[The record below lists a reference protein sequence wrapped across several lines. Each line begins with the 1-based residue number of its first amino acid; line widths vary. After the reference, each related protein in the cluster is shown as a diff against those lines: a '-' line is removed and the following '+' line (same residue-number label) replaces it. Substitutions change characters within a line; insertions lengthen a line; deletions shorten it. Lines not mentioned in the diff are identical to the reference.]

1 MSSNYPTSIQS
12 FSNPT
17 ATDLLE
23 NATAALDHDYQHTT
37 ENDTLFAL
45 QTKCGVDG
53 SAVNTTF
60 DFKLSAISGGQKALT
75 SGTSTQ
81 SVTNLTLVTP
91 AVTLG
96 GDATGDMYYRN
107 GSGGFVRLAI
117 GSAGQ
122 ILNVTG
128 GIPAWIA
135 NPSAANGDTT
145 TKGVFEAATAA
156 EVTAGTATGSTGAN
170 LAVTPDALLA
180 SSYGALGTSLDKI
193 LFGDG
198 SDGAVVISGNTT
210 LTRDMYY
217 TNLTINSGVTLTT
230 GNFKIFGTGTLTNN
244 NATNGISN
252 VGVAGSAGGNGA
264 GGTGAT
270 ATASGSLKAAANGG
284 SASLAGTCVGG
295 GGGSGGG
302 TVWIS
307 FKTIAVEG
315 GITAQGGAG
324 GAGST
329 FAGGGSGNAGN
340 AGSNST
346 ATLITSGS
354 GGAGGSA
361 STGGSAGGTITTS
374 KQSSLSIVNMMVFFD
389 PVLSLALMGGAG
401 GGSGSTGTATSGG
414 GGGGQGGII
423 FKMYR
428 TLTTSGTNTVSGGA
442 AGAAGTGGNPGTS
455 GSSGISIAMIV

>member
-91 AVTLG
+91 VVTLG

-107 GSGGFVRLAI
+107 GSGAFVRLAI

-135 NPSAANGDTT
+135 NPSASDASTT
-145 TKGVFEAATAA
+145 VKGVVEIATAA
-156 EVTAGTATGSTGAN
+156 EITAGTATGTTGAP

-230 GNFKIFGTGTLTNN
+230 GNFRIFGTGTLTNN
-244 NATNGISN
+244 NATNGIVSN
-252 VGVAGSAGGNGA
+252 GGNGA
-264 GGTGAT
+264 DGGASAGGTGGT
-270 ATASGSLKAAANGG
+270 CTSGSVRGGATGGTGGNG
-284 SASLAGTCVGG
+284 ARGG
-295 GGGSGGG
+295 GGGGAGGG
-302 TVWIS
+302 TVWIA
-307 FKTIAVEG
+307 FKNVAVQG
-315 GITAQGGAG
+315 GIQALGGNGGNGYTISGGGGYVAPTSGGSMTASLITTGTAGDGGA
-324 GAGST
+324 
-329 FAGGGSGNAGN
+329 AGGGVVTNAG
-340 AGSNST
+340 
-346 ATLITSGS
+346 TLTS
-354 GGAGGSA
+354 
-361 STGGSAGGTITTS
+361 S
-374 KQSSLSIVNMMVFFD
+374 KQSSKNVLLMYSLMDNA
-389 PVLSLALMGGAG
+389 LSLGMGGGA
-401 GGSGSTGTATSGG
+401 AGG
-414 GGGGQGGII
+414 GGGGNATQAGGGGGGMGGVIV
-423 FKMYR
+423 FMYR
-428 TLTTSGTNTVSGGA
+428 TITTSGTLTVTG
-442 AGAAGTGGNPGTS
+442 GTGGTGTGG
-455 GSSGISIAMIV
+455 GSNGGNGSAGLAVSLVV